1 MLLFSKLLKG
11 IVQNI
16 YVQYKHFRIY
26 NFISLL
32 FWILTL
38 SHIDTAIF
46 YALAFID
53 GMETLAEAELQFL
66 I

>member
-1 MLLFSKLLKG
+1 MLLFSKLLKD
-11 IVQNI
+11 ILQNI

-38 SHIDTAIF
+38 SHTDTAIF
-46 YALAFID
+46 CALAFID
-53 GMETLAEAELQFL
+53 GMETLVEAELQFL